1 MNVKLYYG
9 VAPAAL
15 GPFTVQPQSVW
26 LQGNARKI
34 KGEDFIDC
42 AIEGNGAMAP
52 VARAVVEAIAEQSMN
67 FDFSMT
73 DIWPDGLAVD
83 PKLEAAVTNS
93 IPDPAPVITPDPE
106 IKQAPAATDVL
117 GNMLAGVVSDALTQR
132 DQRPIP
138 VVIGIASKM
147 REITHDYGPREVLN
161 HPEFNAVANLFDEMA
176 NDGFVIAGYDIRE
189 VVPKAAPYVVAWSIQ
204 GSGVAYDAHAMWVQ
218 FIEAVTTGLGAR
230 SRMTYLASPDFSPM
244 IDSLNLMLSKD
255 LPYIEAM
262 YPNFATTR
270 ARRRGTRELTGNAF
284 SDMGIA
290 KTILVELTQ
299 YASALEGL
307 APHIEKVSG
316 GLYPEWFPLR
326 NIGSYIA
333 DGCADV
339 CPFRHMRNT
348 PANTDA
354 ELDPICSWFVEN
366 LKSVDASLRVIYV
379 SNTMGVINNMP
390 PFGIRTGY
398 DAAEDKRWPAI
409 ASLYR
414 FLRNGVW
421 EKYVQ
426 PAVQGDCRAE
436 LAQLVAKAAPVQN
449 VEAYGYQAAL
459 SHAHAVRKF
468 CAQALEKGTSYAQ
481 PATTF
486 IAQGMPGVIP
496 INANGFESFSK
507 FLEHISKQL
516 VMFAAVRILE
526 YRKSG
531 ISKVENGPRDL
542 TRHDVGD
549 ALRAA
554 LALTEQWRPS
564 DMTPEQFRESR
575 GQGITA
581 FLHRQFNDWFK
592 TADVNNFI
600 DGIVKRALGNVDDV
614 VEKVPTPEKQWDDI
628 VADARDTYMVS
639 RPPNLERLNMQ
650 HIEQSELASQ
660 MLRKAGDAW
669 ARTMADDIDLRFTGA
684 AFADL
689 CFLSPVLN
697 ANQFVDAAIYVA
709 RLFDKASATGE
720 RDLERSA
727 RSGISTVIDALC
739 NMRPLRA
746 SSGTWIRT
754 SAPAQMRK
762 AIKEMQDILGSQEL
776 LANFVAECFQNESD
790 IQPKTEAFISA
801 LQLVAMRPQ
810 ATEAPTLGDLFDFNQ
825 VMLEHRAVFR
835 EHAVDAAKEAYELW
849 WNNYM
854 NLSDLAKL
862 LPITYSTSWD
872 QVRTLIISSVQRAGI
887 REEVEIRAFIDSM
900 CANLHRLGNHMRPLF
915 MNPIRWSEVA
925 PQPFQNAL
933 DNLSNVVD
941 NTAYGIRFTNE
952 LVVACLPKTG
962 SGGEIDAEILE
973 IIKSLQSLTNARM
986 RMRRAAGMVGSVR
999 VKAQQDPLA
1008 YMKWEGAFNEFK
1020 QAEILGIKP
1029 SANYDTLMSFVV
1041 AFVDEEM
1048 VGHKATLSVVAE
1060 KFVDALQA
1068 VASACVQMRPL
1079 DMSPKAWNDLKMR
1092 PNVAPA
1098 IRGATAQLTAFIMQP
1113 EQVVAFAL
1121 EKWRFQIIDAG
1132 EHEDTTS
1139 QSVPRPKAGKIAYN
1153 SFDEGSADAKY
1164 RSVVP
1169 STPQTGVDNSE
1180 VFSGS
1185 ASYQANKIF
1194 EATLR
1199 QGFNGGRVYRL
1210 PDNVLEDLAKY
1221 SKCLGLTRALP
1232 AGNFVVV
1239 GCDSPGNTCIATL
1252 SSGGRMVSIVYINMA
1267 EIAQHLGGANTQ
1279 SILHALTHEFAH
1291 YFHKGL
1297 KGTALLEWK
1306 KATGGRKLHPAQGQ
1320 DAYAFDTE
1328 QFAILAETMVCGN
1341 SARGLYNCNGINVV
1355 ERFFVNN
1362 FITAEDRQKLA

>member
-1 MNVKLYYG
+1 MGVKLYYG
-9 VAPAAL
+9 VAPASL

-26 LQGNARKI
+26 LEGNARKI

-42 AIEGNGAMAP
+42 AIEGSGAMAP

-67 FDFSMT
+67 FDFNMA
-73 DIWPDGLAVD
+73 DIWPEGLAVD
-83 PKLEAAVTNS
+83 PKLEAAVTDS
-93 IPDPAPVITPDPE
+93 IPDPAPITPDPE
-106 IKQAPAATDVL
+106 IKQSPADNDVL
-117 GNMLAGVVSDALTQR
+117 GNMLANVVSDALNQR

-138 VVIGIASKM
+138 VALSIASKM

-161 HPEFNAVANLFDEMA
+161 HPGFNAVVNLFDENA

-204 GSGVAYDAHAMWVQ
+204 GSGVAHDAHAMWVQ

-244 IDSLNLMLSKD
+244 IDSLNNMLNKD
-255 LPYIEAM
+255 LPYIESM
-262 YPNFATTR
+262 YPNFATAR
-270 ARRRGTRELTGNAF
+270 ARRRGTRELTGRAF
-284 SDMGIA
+284 ADMGIA
-290 KTILVELTQ
+290 KAILVELTQ
-299 YASALEGL
+299 YASELEGL
-307 APHIEKVSG
+307 APHIEKVQG

-333 DGCADV
+333 EGCADV

-366 LKSVDASLRVIYV
+366 LKTVDATLRVIYV
-379 SNTMGVINNMP
+379 SNTMGVINNIP

-421 EKYVQ
+421 EKYV
-426 PAVQGDCRAE
+426 PAAVQGDCQAE
-436 LAQLVAKAAPVQN
+436 LDQLVAKAAPVQN

-459 SHAHAVRKF
+459 SHAHAIRKF
-468 CAQALEKGTSYAQ
+468 CTQALEKGSSYAQ
-481 PATTF
+481 PATTY

-496 INANGFESFSK
+496 ISAAGFESFSK
-507 FLEHISKQL
+507 FLEYISKQL

-531 ISKVENGPRDL
+531 ISKIENGPRDL
-542 TRHDVGD
+542 AKHDTSD

-554 LALTEQWRPS
+554 LALTEQWRPI
-564 DMTPEQFRESR
+564 DMTAEQFRESR
-575 GQGITA
+575 GMGIPA

-592 TADVNNFI
+592 TADVDNFV
-600 DGIVKRALGNVDDV
+600 DGIVKRALGTVDDV
-614 VEKVPTPEKQWDDI
+614 KQEVPTPEKQWDDI
-628 VADARDTYMVS
+628 VADVRDAHLVS

-650 HIEQSELASQ
+650 HIEQSERATQ
-660 MLRKAGDAW
+660 MLRKTGDAW
-669 ARTMADDIDLRFTGA
+669 AHALTESIDLRFTGA

-689 CFLSPVLN
+689 CYLSPALN
-697 ANQFVDAAIYVA
+697 ADQYMDAAIYVA
-709 RLFDKASATGE
+709 RLFDKASAPLE
-720 RDLERSA
+720 HDLERSA
-727 RSGISTVIDALC
+727 RSGLSTVFDSLC
-739 NMRPLRA
+739 NIRPIGMSR
-746 SSGTWIRT
+746 STWFNAQ
-754 SAPAQMRK
+754 APAQMRK
-762 AIKEMQDILGSQEL
+762 AIKDIRDTLDSPEL
-776 LANFVAECFQNESD
+776 LARFVDECFRNESD
-790 IQPKTEAFISA
+790 LQPKTEAFISA

-810 ATEAPTLGDLFDFNQ
+810 AIEAPTLVDLFDLNQ
-825 VMLEHRAVFR
+825 VMLEHRAIFR

-854 NLSDLAKL
+854 QLSDLAKL

-872 QVRTLIISSVQRAGI
+872 QVRALIMRSVQRAGI
-887 REEVEIRAFIDSM
+887 REEVEIRAFIDNM
-900 CANLHRLGNHMRPLF
+900 CANLHRMGNHMRPLF

-962 SGGEIDAEILE
+962 SGSEIDAEILE
-973 IIKSLQSLTNARM
+973 IIKSLQSVTSARI
-986 RMRRAAGMVGSVR
+986 RMRRAASMVDSIR
-999 VKAQQDPLA
+999 VKAQQDPLV

-1020 QAEILGIKP
+1020 HADILGLKP
-1029 SANYDTLMSFVV
+1029 SATYDTLMSFVI

-1048 VGHKATLSVVAE
+1048 VGHKATLLVVCE

-1079 DMSPKAWNDLKMR
+1079 DMSPKSWNDLKMR
-1092 PNVAPA
+1092 PNVAPS

-1113 EQVVAFAL
+1113 EQVAAFAL

-1132 EHEDTTS
+1132 AHEDTTS
-1139 QSVPRPKAGKIAYN
+1139 QSVPRPSAGKISYN

-1221 SKCLGLTRALP
+1221 SKCLGLKRALP

-1239 GCDSPGNTCIATL
+1239 GCDSPGSTCIATL

-1306 KATGGRKLHPAQGQ
+1306 KATGGRKLHPAQGR